1 MQTTIYYFS
10 GTGNS
15 LKVAQDLAAGIPG
28 SKLVSV
34 MQALRQ
40 EPAVSGAIG
49 IVAPVYMFGLPLIVS
64 DLIKKI
70 KAGPDTYIFTVL
82 TLGGLAG
89 GALDQV
95 KEELSSRGLHLS
107 AGFLV
112 TMPGNYTPLYEAVSA
127 DKQKKLF
134 QKEAERIPEIVRIVT
149 GGKEH
154 FDRGFSF
161 LNGLLRLVYKAGSPK
176 IPFLDKEF
184 WVQDSCTSC
193 SVCEKVCPVGNIQMS
208 GNRPRWRHRCQYC
221 FACLHWCPV
230 EAIQH
235 GKKTAGRRRYH
246 HPGIKLE
253 DLING
258 K

>member
-15 LKVAQDLAAGIPG
+15 LKVARDLAAGIPG
-28 SKLVSV
+28 SLLVSA
-34 MQALRQ
+34 MQGLRQ
-40 EPAVSGAIG
+40 EAIVSGRIG

-70 KAGPDTYIFTVL
+70 KAGPDTYIFAVL
-82 TLGGLAG
+82 TPGGLAG

-95 KEELSSRGLHLS
+95 KKELSSRGLHLS

-112 TMPGNYTPLYEAVSA
+112 TMPGNYTPLYEAVSP

-134 QKEAERIPEIVRIVT
+134 QEEGKRIPEIIRIVT
-149 GGKEH
+149 SAGTH
-154 FDRGFSF
+154 YDRGLSVF
-161 LNGLLRLVYKAGSPK
+161 NGLLGLVYKAGSPK

-184 WVQDSCTSC
+184 WAQDSCTSC
-193 SVCEKVCPVGNIQMS
+193 SVCAKVCPVNNIEMTK
-208 GNRPRWRHRCQYC
+208 GRPRWRHHCQYC

-235 GKKTAGRRRYH
+235 GKKTIGRRRYR
-246 HPGIKLE
+246 HPQIRAE
-253 DLING
+253 DLINS